1 LLNEKEIFM
10 RFRLFAAV
18 AYAVLLSFTA
28 YAQVSIN
35 GSLRGRISDPS
46 GAALAGATLTLTNTA
61 TATSQKATTDNNGA
75 YQFARVTPGVYHL
88 IAEKDGFKRAQRESI
103 VIAVNENAVA
113 DLALTVGQIS
123 ETVTVEA
130 GAALVQSQ
138 SVELSG
144 LVSERRVKELPLNGR
159 NFIKL
164 VQLAPGVGNPGSSN
178 NPPINGGRAVTNS
191 YVVDGIGSND
201 ERLATG
207 FVGVNGSNTDL
218 GQNVPNLISTEA
230 VQEYRI
236 ITSNADATF
245 GRGSGGHIN
254 LVTKSGG
261 NQWHGSAY
269 E

>member
-1 LLNEKEIFM
+1 MKRQLIVALTAGLVGLTSFV
-10 RFRLFAAV
+10 FAQ
-18 AYAVLLSFTA
+18 TT
-28 YAQVSIN
+28 IN
-35 GSLRGRISDPS
+35 GSLRGRVTDTNNAGLP
-46 GAALAGATLTLTNTA
+46 GATLKLINTA
-61 TATSQKATTDNNGA
+61 TNAAQTATSDADGT
-75 YQFARVTPGVYHL
+75 YQFARIVPGVYAL
-88 IAEKDGFKRAQRESI
+88 AIEKDGFKRAQREGI
-103 VIAVNENAVA
+103 VIAVNENALA
-113 DLALTVGQIS
+113 DVVLTLGAVT
-123 ETVTVEA
+123 ETITIEA
-130 GAALVQSQ
+130 GVALVQSQ

-178 NPPINGGRAVTNS
+178 NPPINGGRSVTNS

-201 ERLATG
+201 ERLNTG